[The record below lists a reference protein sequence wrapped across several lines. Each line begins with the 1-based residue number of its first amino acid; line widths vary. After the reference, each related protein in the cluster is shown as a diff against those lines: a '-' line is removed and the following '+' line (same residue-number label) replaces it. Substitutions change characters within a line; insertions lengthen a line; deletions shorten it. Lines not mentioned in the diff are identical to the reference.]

1 MSGSYHSLFTIDR
14 PIMLTPEVTHEY
26 YFGSGTEL
34 YYCEEHNSLI
44 ITRDHQDRVLLTGVD
59 KDTMLTFAQK
69 LVSKD
74 LDETLAKLKDKDA
87 EDKDAAGVTSEA

>member
-1 MSGSYHSLFTIDR
+1 
-14 PIMLTPEVTHEY
+14 MLTFESTHEY
-26 YFGSGTEL
+26 YMGNDPSIFYCAEHGSLFITE
-34 YYCEEHNSLI
+34 
-44 ITRDHQDRVLLTGVD
+44 DHQDRLLISGI
-59 KDTMLTFAQK
+59 KKETMLDFAQK